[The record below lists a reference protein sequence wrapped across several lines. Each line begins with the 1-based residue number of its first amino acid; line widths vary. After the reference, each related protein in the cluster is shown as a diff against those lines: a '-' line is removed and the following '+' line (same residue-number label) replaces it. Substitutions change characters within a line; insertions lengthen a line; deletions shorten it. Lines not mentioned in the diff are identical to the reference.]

1 MSRRKLTAFIILALS
16 AVLIALG
23 LFAGEFKVVWQK
35 AATVCLECI
44 GIG

>member
-1 MSRRKLTAFIILALS
+1 MKKRRFLFFVFLFLSAAFI
-16 AVLIALG
+16 VLG
-23 LFAGEFKVVWQK
+23 LLSGEFRVVWQK